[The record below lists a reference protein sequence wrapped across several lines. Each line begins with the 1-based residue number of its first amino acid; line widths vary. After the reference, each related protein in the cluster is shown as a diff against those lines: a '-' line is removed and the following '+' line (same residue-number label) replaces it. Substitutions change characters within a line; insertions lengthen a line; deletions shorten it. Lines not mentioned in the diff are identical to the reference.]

1 MSRGARTHREAM
13 GCDRRMAPD
22 ADNGRVSV
30 ATDFPEAE
38 L

>member
-22 ADNGRVSV
+22 ADNGRVNFV
-30 ATDFPEAE
+30 TDFPEAE

>member
-1 MSRGARTHREAM
+1 MSRGARTHREAV

-22 ADNGRVSV
+22 ADNGREGFMVS
-30 ATDFPEAE
+30 FPEAE

>member
-1 MSRGARTHREAM
+1 MSRGAGATREAW

-22 ADNGRVSV
+22 ADNGRESFMMR
-30 ATDFPEAE
+30 FPEAE

>member
-22 ADNGRVSV
+22 ADNVRMRFVKG
-30 ATDFPEAE
+30 FPEAE

>member
-1 MSRGARTHREAM
+1 MSRGAGATREAR

-22 ADNGRVSV
+22 ADNVRESFVMS
-30 ATDFPEAE
+30 FLEAE